1 MLQLKLTG
9 DEQAQTAGRRTDL
22 RDIRYPADAALVLGV
37 VLGAGEGIRHA
48 GGAAV
53 DRGEGGGTD
62 VELGEGVEV
71 NVDLVLRVAFAL
83 GFDLL
88 GLFCIVSMGI
98 KMVELGDLT

>member
-22 RDIRYPADAALVLGV
+22 RDIRYPADAALVLGM
-37 VLGAGEGIRHA
+37 VLGAGEGVGHA

-53 DRGEGGGTD
+53 DRGERGGTD
-62 VELGEGVEV
+62 VEFGEGVEV

-83 GFDLL
+83 RFNFL
-88 GLFCIVSMGI
+88 GLFHMVSIYI
-98 KMVELGDLT
+98 KMVKSGDLT